1 MNAIEKIN
9 TLNLNGLLRKAA
21 MEKIGKDTIMGILA
35 ERGTAKLLA
44 EKLGFAN
51 SGALS
56 VATGDL
62 GWREVG
68 HRGDSEKQ
76 ENAPKTV
83 KRMKGIIPSVTE
95 VWASAQLM
103 AAHCAAGGDSDT
115 FEAPVITP
123 DVFRSIPAFKMQR
136 QGWLRHVNDKLGGID
151 SEASRDMRAWLGV
164 PLTNNQA
171 EIEENAKN
179 TEKKKTMIAEL
190 AYSVNK
196 VNSLLHELDFDSA
209 SIHAIQG
216 LVDLVAKIGFQDDF
230 GNLVY

>member
-1 MNAIEKIN
+1 MNAQEKIEA
-9 TLNLNGLLRKAA
+9 LNLNGLVRRAA
-21 MEKIGKDTIMGILA
+21 MEKIGKDTIMNILA

-62 GWREVG
+62 GWREIG
-68 HRGDSEKQ
+68 HRENGAEKQ

-103 AAHCAAGGDSDT
+103 AAHCAAGGDVDS

-123 DVFRSIPAFKMQR
+123 DIFKNIPAFKMQR
-136 QGWLRHVNDKLGGID
+136 DGWLRHVDTKLGGID
-151 SEASRDMRAWLGV
+151 SDAAKDFRIWLGA
-164 PLTNNQA
+164 PLTAKQA
-171 EIEENAKN
+171 ESEAKAEN
-179 TEKKKTMIAEL
+179 TGKKKMRMKEL
-190 AYSVNK
+190 AYNVNK
-196 VNSLLHELDFDSA
+196 SYSLLQELGIDSTP
-209 SIHAIQG
+209 IQY
-216 LVDLVAKIGFQDDF
+216 LVDLVARIGFTDDH
-230 GNLVY
+230 GNLVI